1 MATPLQ
7 AQMMANQ
14 VAQAQQARQALRA
27 NPVGGVQAAAPANAN
42 ALMAMRNQQVPNIQK
57 TQGPASRLQ
66 EVDKIKYQEALKQQQ
81 FKEDALRRRD
91 NLLNRQ
97 TIALEAQKQENAM
110 QELAQRH
117 SNALEVTQVGQQNAK
132 DLEGFKL
139 KIEED
144 KRRMNYNL
152 ADEKYGPLRN
162 YVSTIFADFDN
173 WLTKGKAEFEN
184 ARREQ
189 LQLDTAKIAGI
200 TPEMIQTA
208 YNKDVGKGI
217 VAQATLQIGSALYNK
232 YARKILMS
240 GAYDTQIAQIN
251 SQVQQESNQR
261 TQQKSAMYKVASDKV
276 MKLGFTLP
284 GASGLPS
291 PNNDTSGPRPK
302 VDANALG
309 DTSNLDDGEEN
320 PDDPPL
326 APESNYILK
335 PLAEKAIS
343 TVEDMY
349 QYIAENPGAL
359 ARIGVATTVAGLSL
373 DQFRR
378 LGGDKLKE
386 IQDKL
391 NEEIDLE
398 ARTTDKP
405 IMRREKVSP
414 KKPFSRKTIEIEDP
428 NNKGQKIKVNK
439 EEYELKEEIE
449 KAEKAGNKRKVNQLR
464 NRLDD
469 AYPTYRDV
477 NTGKN
482 VELSGAAKTVKA
494 RAVAPKQM
502 MEYAKTLDPR
512 GLGKKDIDFWK
523 NADPKEF
530 GAMISKSKGGLM
542 KQLAKWGVDM
552 APKDVSGL
560 KKIAGSKVAKIG
572 GMVGVGLGLLDLI
585 TFSEALNDE
594 QKQEALKKA
603 KAIKEAS
610 EAHKA
615 SLLARIAELEA
626 KAGQSEEPSGLQAAQ
641 ERRDSNSDQPQPNMI
656 ASSLS
661 KLIDGQF
668 DPGKIDIVGRA
679 GALGNA
685 YSFQYRDGADY
696 MNGRVLP
703 DGTITDLKRGMVD
716 EYGDLVNVEKIQ

>member
-1 MATPLQ
+1 MASPLQ

-81 FKEDALRRRD
+81 FEEDALRRRD

-97 TIALEAQKQENAM
+97 NIALNAQRQENAM

-117 SNALEVTQVGQQNAK
+117 NNALETVQVGQENAK
-132 DLEGFKL
+132 DLERFKL
-139 KIEED
+139 KMAED
-144 KRRMNYNL
+144 TKRMNYKL
-152 ADEKYGPLRN
+152 ADEKYAPLRN
-162 YVSTIFADFDN
+162 YVSTIFSKTDN
-173 WLTKGKAEFEN
+173 WLTTGKAEFETT
-184 ARREQ
+184 RREQ
-189 LQLDTAKIAGI
+189 LQLDTAKIEGI
-200 TPEMIQTA
+200 TPEMVQA
-208 YNKDVGKGI
+208 RYNDDVRGGI
-217 VAQATLQIGSALYNK
+217 VAQTTLNPGSALYNK

-251 SQVQQESNQR
+251 SQVLQESNQR
-261 TQQKSAMYKVASDKV
+261 TQQMYAMYKVASDKL

-284 GASGLPS
+284 SASGLPS
-291 PNNDTSGPRPK
+291 PDNNTNGPRPK
-302 VDANALG
+302 VDANALPN
-309 DTSNLDDGEEN
+309 TSNLDDGEEN
-320 PDDPPL
+320 PDDTPL

-391 NEEIDLE
+391 NKEIDLE

-405 IMRREKVSP
+405 IMRREKVAP
-414 KKPFSRKTIEIEDP
+414 KNPFSRQTIEVEDP

-439 EEYELKEEIE
+439 QEYELKEEIE
-449 KAEKAGNKRKVNQLR
+449 KAEKAGNKRKVNKLR
-464 NRLDD
+464 KRLDD
-469 AYPTYRDV
+469 AYPTYEDV
-477 NTGKN
+477 DTGKN
-482 VELSGAAKTVKA
+482 AELTGNAKNVKA
-494 RAVAPKQM
+494 KAVAPKQM
-502 MEYAKTLDPR
+502 MDYAKKLDPK

-560 KKIAGSKVAKIG
+560 KSGLKKIAGSKVAKIG
-572 GMVGVGLGLLDLI
+572 GIGVAGLGLLDLI

-626 KAGQSEEPSGLQAAQ
+626 KAGQSEEPSGLKQT
-641 ERRDSNSDQPQPNMI
+641 P
-656 ASSLS
+656 
-661 KLIDGQF
+661 
-668 DPGKIDIVGRA
+668 
-679 GALGNA
+679 
-685 YSFQYRDGADY
+685 
-696 MNGRVLP
+696 
-703 DGTITDLKRGMVD
+703 
-716 EYGDLVNVEKIQ
+716 